1 MKIALI
7 YGTCTGN
14 TEIAAELIRDE
25 WGAEELDYHEVSS
38 VAAHELAAYD
48 LLIIG
53 CSTWDVGEL
62 QYDWNDIYE
71 TLETGDVS
79 LAGTQCVF
87 FGMGDQSAYP
97 DTYQDAIGMLHERF
111 QQAGA
116 AVGMGYTDPSDDTY
130 EASRAEM
137 QDGKFCG
144 LALDQDCQPT
154 KTEPRIEAWVA
165 QVKEE
170 LKVAAAA

>member
-1 MKIALI
+1 MKTALI

-14 TEIAAELIRDE
+14 TQIAAELIRDE
-25 WGAEELDYHEVSS
+25 WADDQLEYREVSD
-38 VAAHELAAYD
+38 VTPDELANYD

-62 QYDWNDIYE
+62 QYDWNDIYDQ
-71 TLETGDVS
+71 LESGDFN

-116 AVGMGYTDPSDDTY
+116 SVGMGYTDPSEDTY

-154 KTEPRIEAWVA
+154 KTEPRITAWVA
-165 QVKEE
+165 QLKQE
-170 LKVAAAA
+170 LQQTAAV

>member
-14 TEIAAELIRDE
+14 TEVAAELIRDE
-25 WGAEELDYHEVSS
+25 WGADELEYHEVSS
-38 VAAHELAAYD
+38 VSAEELNEYD

-71 TLETGDVS
+71 QLEEGDID
-79 LAGTQCVF
+79 LAGTQCIF

-97 DTYQDAIGMLHERF
+97 DTYQDAIGMLHDRF
-111 QQAGA
+111 KQAGA
-116 AVGMGYTDPSDDTY
+116 SVGMGYTDPSDDTY

-137 QDGKFCG
+137 EDGKFCG
-144 LALDQDCQPT
+144 LAL
-154 KTEPRIEAWVA
+154 
-165 QVKEE
+165 
-170 LKVAAAA
+170 